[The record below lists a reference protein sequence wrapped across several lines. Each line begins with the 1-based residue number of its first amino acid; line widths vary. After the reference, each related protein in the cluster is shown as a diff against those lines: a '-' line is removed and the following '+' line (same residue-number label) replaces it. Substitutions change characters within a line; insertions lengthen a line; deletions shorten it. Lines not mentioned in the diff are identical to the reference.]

1 MYNNNYIKM
10 NQKGL
15 IFVTSSSIRRK
26 IISEDTYFK
35 SFKYLIFDKYNTNEK
50 EVGDRFNDSPID
62 LPMKIADKKLSDYI
76 NYIKEN
82 KNITINNLS
91 FNTDS
96 FNNDYI
102 ITLDQVIYCN
112 NRIFEKPKNKDE
124 LKFFFENYSE
134 NSCTSILSLII
145 YDVKTNKKASGSFPI
160 TIYFNK
166 IDLESQEF
174 LLYIQNDKVLTS
186 SGGILIEDDNFK
198 KFIKYIKFE
207 NNSISDKI
215 TDEIIYE
222 IQGFKTLYFKNL
234 LNILIKHNINTN
246 CTYY

>member
-1 MYNNNYIKM
+1 M

-26 IISEDTYFK
+26 IISEDIYFK
-35 SFKYLIFDKYNTNEK
+35 SFKYLIFDKYDTNEK
-50 EVGDRFNDSPID
+50 EVGDRLRDSPID
-62 LPMKIADKKLSDYI
+62 LPMKIADKKLSNYI
-76 NYIKEN
+76 NYINNN

-112 NRIFEKPKNKDE
+112 NSIFEKPKNQDE
-124 LKFFFENYSE
+124 LKLFFENYSE
-134 NSCTSILSLII
+134 NSCNSILSLII
-145 YDVKTNKKASGSFPI
+145 YDIKTNKKASGSFPI
-160 TIYFNK
+160 SIYFNK
-166 IDLESQEF
+166 IDFDSQEF
-174 LLYIQNDKVLTS
+174 LSYLKNDIAYTS
-186 SGGILIEDDNFK
+186 CGGILIEDDNFK

-234 LNILIKHNINTN
+234 LSILDRHNSNTN
-246 CTYY
+246 CIYY

>member
-1 MYNNNYIKM
+1 M

-15 IFVTSSSIRRK
+15 LFVTSSSIRRK
-26 IISEDTYFK
+26 IILEDIYFK

-50 EVGDRFNDSPID
+50 EIGDRINDSPID
-62 LPMKIADKKLSDYI
+62 LPMKIADKKLSDYLSYI
-76 NYIKEN
+76 NKN

-112 NRIFEKPKNKDE
+112 HSIFEKPKNKDE
-124 LKFFFENYSE
+124 LKLFFENYSE
-134 NSCTSILSLII
+134 NSCTSILSLIV

-166 IDLESQEF
+166 IDFQSHDF
-174 LLYIQNDKVLTS
+174 LSYLQNDMVLTS
-186 SGGILIEDDNFK
+186 CGGILIEDDNFK

-207 NNSISDKI
+207 NNTISDKI
-215 TDEIIYE
+215 TPEIIFE
-222 IQGFKTLYFKNL
+222 IQGFNTLHFKNL
-234 LNILIKHNINTN
+234 LSILDKHNCNTN
-246 CTYY
+246 CIYY

>member
-1 MYNNNYIKM
+1 
-10 NQKGL
+10 
-15 IFVTSSSIRRK
+15 
-26 IISEDTYFK
+26 
-35 SFKYLIFDKYNTNEK
+35 
-50 EVGDRFNDSPID
+50 GDRLRDSPID
-62 LPMKIADKKLSDYI
+62 LPMKIADKKLSNYLNYI
-76 NYIKEN
+76 NNN

-112 NRIFEKPKNKDE
+112 NSIFEKPKNKDE
-124 LKFFFENYSE
+124 LKLFFENYSE
-134 NSCTSILSLII
+134 NSCNSILSLII
-145 YDVKTNKKASGSFPI
+145 YDIKTNKKASGSFPI
-160 TIYFNK
+160 SIYFNK
-166 IDLESQEF
+166 IDFDSQEF
-174 LLYIQNDKVLTS
+174 LSYLKNDIAYTS
-186 SGGILIEDDNFK
+186 CGGILIEDDNFK

-234 LNILIKHNINTN
+234 LSILDRHNSNAN
-246 CTYY
+246 CI